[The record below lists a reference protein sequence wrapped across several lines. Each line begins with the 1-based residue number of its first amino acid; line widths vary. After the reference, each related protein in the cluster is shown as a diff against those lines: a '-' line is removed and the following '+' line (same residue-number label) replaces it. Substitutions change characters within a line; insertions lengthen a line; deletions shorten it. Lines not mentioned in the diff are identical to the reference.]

1 MTHWTTQYVEMEA
14 TGQLASNMKVRI
26 LVEYGEVLPVDLRD
40 KYSAV
45 PKVETFE
52 FTFKEKDIKKVEGY
66 ARRRVLRELLEREQ
80 ICEFIKMLDLELC

>member
-1 MTHWTTQYVEMEA
+1 MTQYVA
-14 TGQLASNMKVRI
+14 TVATVQRESKMRVRI
-26 LVEYGEVLPVDLRD
+26 VVEYEELLPIDLRD

-52 FTFKEKDIKKVEGY
+52 FTFKEEDPKKVAGY
-66 ARRRVLRELLEREQ
+66 ARRRALRELLKREQ